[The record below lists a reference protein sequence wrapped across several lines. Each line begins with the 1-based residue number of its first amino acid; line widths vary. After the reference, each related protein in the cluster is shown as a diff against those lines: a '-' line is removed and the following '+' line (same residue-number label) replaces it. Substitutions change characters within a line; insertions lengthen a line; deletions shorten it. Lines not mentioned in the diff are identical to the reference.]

1 MCRVPPAQGGLCSG
15 CWSMCVCAGILC
27 AGEWRGAGRRR
38 RWNAFPL
45 IFFLLY
51 APEFTAIKI
60 NLCESGLSLQDL
72 VTFACLHIK
81 FNNPVCESNH
91 SHNNRS
97 NLGCHL
103 SGFGQERL
111 SWAAGFQLLVGV
123 AGWWLPGRFLCPGVS
138 QSTARTGWHLHVT
151 GKGDPCIS
159 KVFRIAI
166 VLVTELV
173 LALLKTKQ
181 TKNTGTHKQSWGRGR
196 SSWACL
202 FSLQLATQ
210 EGEKPQIHE
219 LCS

>member
-1 MCRVPPAQGGLCSG
+1 MCRVPPARGGLCGG
-15 CWSMCVCAGILC
+15 CWSMCVCAGLLC

-38 RWNAFPL
+38 RWDAFPL

-60 NLCESGLSLQDL
+60 NLCESGLPLQDL

-123 AGWWLPGRFLCPGVS
+123 DGWFLYPGVS
-138 QSTARTGWHLHVT
+138 QSPARTGWHLHAT
-151 GKGDPCIS
+151 GKADPCIF
-159 KVFRIAI
+159 KAFLIV

-173 LALLKTKQ
+173 LALLKPNQ
-181 TKNTGTHKQSWGRGR
+181 TNNNKKTHRNS
-196 SSWACL
+196 
-202 FSLQLATQ
+202 
-210 EGEKPQIHE
+210 
-219 LCS
+219 